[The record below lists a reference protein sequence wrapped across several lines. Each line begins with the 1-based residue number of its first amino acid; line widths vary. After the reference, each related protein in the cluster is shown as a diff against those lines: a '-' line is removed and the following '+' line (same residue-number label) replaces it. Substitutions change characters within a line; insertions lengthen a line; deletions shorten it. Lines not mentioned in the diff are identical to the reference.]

1 MSFGISNIASI
12 TSLSGMVNVSDD
24 MVQDWVAA
32 LKDGDAKAFDHLFG
46 HYSKRLYYFALGY
59 LKSKAD
65 AEEIVQDVFYKI
77 WELRKTL
84 KPELSFKAYIFK
96 IAYHRINELFLKV
109 TQEQLY
115 RHEIVA
121 TSLDFDNN
129 LEERIDYHSLL
140 ELVDKIVNA
149 LPPRQKEI
157 FIKRKKEDIP
167 IKEIA
172 ALLEITPKTVENHLT
187 EALKTIKNALL
198 KENVA
203 GLLFFSLFVKN

>member
-1 MSFGISNIASI
+1 
-12 TSLSGMVNVSDD
+12 MVNVSDD

-32 LKDGDAKAFDHLFG
+32 LKDGDAKALDHLFG